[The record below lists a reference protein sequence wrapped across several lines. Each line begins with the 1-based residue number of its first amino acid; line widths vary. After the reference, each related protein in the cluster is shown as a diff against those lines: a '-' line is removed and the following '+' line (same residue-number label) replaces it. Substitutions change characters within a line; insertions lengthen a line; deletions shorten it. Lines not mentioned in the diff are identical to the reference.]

1 MLGCS
6 IKPSISSLLSSPLI
20 KLNSRAL
27 SYSTDLGSL
36 PASIKP
42 DSCVNKPISTA
53 CWLNCCLITN
63 FGGCF
68 APVYLLHQ
76 FNSDKKP
83 SLILATHKDAWLC
96 CAVLMFHFLLGLLF
110 DCTVCLLVRSVAL
123 FDYLKLLPIC
133 RIFLEFVS
141 QSYAYLTFLDST
153 KQGAFCYLSFG
164 C

>member
-83 SLILATHKDAWLC
+83 SLILATHKDAWLGC
-96 CAVLMFHFLLGLLF
+96 ADVSFSAWVAVLIVLF
-110 DCTVCLLVRSVAL
+110 ACL
-123 FDYLKLLPIC
+123 
-133 RIFLEFVS
+133 FV
-141 QSYAYLTFLDST
+141 Y
-153 KQGAFCYLSFG
+153 
-164 C
+164 